1 MRNQAEA
8 NLSALIESTEDII
21 WSVDRDYRLVTFNQ
35 AFKRTFEIGFHVTP
49 LQGMLAT
56 DLLPPERAAIYPPL
70 FERAFTEGPFRTER
84 SLLDGRTLEMSF
96 NPIIEGNETTGVS
109 VFGKD
114 ITERKIAE
122 QALREAESRYRDIYD
137 RALEG
142 MFQTSLE
149 GRSLTA
155 NPALAKMLGY
165 DSPEDAVASVTDSAN
180 QVWVDPEERAH
191 YLQLIEEHGSV
202 LGFECRYKRKDG
214 SVFWV
219 ALSCRKVREPDGR
232 SRYIEGFIEDITER
246 KRAEMALRDSEER
259 YRATFE
265 QAAIG
270 IVHLSFD
277 GRIVRC
283 NQRFANIIGYPL
295 DEVPGMTFQQIT
307 VPEQVKES
315 EGVLG
320 ELLAGKP
327 GSPSWE
333 KCYLRRDGS
342 ETWVRLTSSMQH
354 DGQGQPLHIVTFV
367 ADINARKATEKL
379 LARAQEDLHTSEA
392 RYRTVFQASL
402 DGISISRLSDE
413 RYVDVNERFLE
424 IVGYTREEVIGSRS
438 LALGLWESPR
448 DREPLIAALRSNLQV
463 KDFEARLR
471 KRDGQI
477 VWVLLSVSVIQVQDL
492 SCILCVIRDISDAKA
507 AEESLRKAQEAIR
520 TSEERYRTVFQ
531 ASLDGIAITHL
542 GDGRYVDVNERFL
555 EIVGFTRSELI
566 GKTSLEL
573 EFWENP
579 ADRTGMVESLRREA
593 SFQDREVRLRKKNGE
608 FAWVLMSV
616 SVIEI
621 ESHQCVLS
629 LVRDIS
635 VAKAAALQLTEAQKA
650 LQSSEKRY
658 RMVFETSLDPISI
671 TALSDGAYLDVN
683 RAYVNLLGFE
693 LDEVL
698 GNSSK
703 ELNVWADPRDRQNL
717 LRTLRQ
723 NACCRNIEV
732 RFRKKNGEIIWVLL
746 SASLIEVDGVACM
759 LGIIRDLSDAKA
771 AEDEI
776 RLLAFYDP
784 LTRLPNRR
792 LLLDRLQQTLVVGI
806 RDRRKKA
813 LLFVDLDNFKTM
825 NETLGHEA
833 GDILLQEAAQRLVA
847 CTSEAD
853 TVARLGGDEFVV
865 VLDILSEITEDAA
878 DQAGHIAGKMIAAG
892 MVPYL
897 LSGRECHVPFSIG
910 ITVFGAQSGSAHDIL
925 QQAEIAMYQAKAAGR
940 NAVSFFAPALQAEVN
955 ARAAMEEDLRE
966 ALRAGQFEL
975 YYQPEVDSSG
985 LIGAES
991 LIRWNHPVRG
1001 LLGPDEF
1008 IFIAEETGLIL
1019 PLGEW
1024 ALEMA
1029 CRQIAKWATKPDTAH
1044 VNVSVNISA
1053 RQFRQ
1058 PEFVDQVLA
1067 VLYRTGA
1074 NPESLCL
1081 ELTESILVENV
1092 EEVIDK
1098 MSALKSRGLRFSLDD
1113 FGTGYS
1119 SLSYL
1124 KRLPLDQ
1131 LKIDRA
1137 FVRDILVDVSSG
1149 AIAQTIISLSRA
1161 MGLSVIAEG
1170 VETEP
1175 QHAFLS
1181 GLGCHTFQGYLFS
1194 PPLPLKD
1201 FELWRTSTGFRHA
1214 SA

>member
-21 WSVDRDYRLVTFNQ
+21 WSVDRSYRLVTFNQ
-35 AFKRTFEIGFHVTP
+35 AFKRTIEIGFQVTP
-49 LQGMLAT
+49 MPGMCAS
-56 DLLPPERAAIYPPL
+56 DLLPPERAAIYSPL
-70 FERAFTEGPFRTER
+70 FERALAEGPFRTEH

-96 NPIIEGNETTGVS
+96 NPIAEGDHIIGVS

-142 MFQTSLE
+142 MFQTSVE

-165 DSPEDAVASVTDSAN
+165 DSPQDVVASVTDSAN
-180 QVWVDPEERAH
+180 QVWVDPQERER
-191 YLQLIEEHGSV
+191 YLQLLEEHGSV
-202 LGFECRYKRKDG
+202 LGFECQYKRKDG
-214 SVFWV
+214 SVIWV
-219 ALSCRKVREPDGR
+219 ALSCRKVLRPDGQTR
-232 SRYIEGFIEDITER
+232 HIEGFIEDITER
-246 KRAEMALRDSEER
+246 RRAEMAQRDSEER

-277 GRIVRC
+277 GRIVLC
-283 NQRFANIIGYPL
+283 NQRFAEIIGYPL
-295 DEVPGMTFQQIT
+295 NEIPGMTFQQIT
-307 VPEQVKES
+307 APEHVQES
-315 EGVLG
+315 VGVLG
-320 ELLAGKP
+320 GLLSSTP
-327 GSPSWE
+327 GTPSWE
-333 KCYLRRDGS
+333 KSYLRKDGRV
-342 ETWVRLTSSMQH
+342 TWVRLTSSVQR
-354 DGQGQPLHIVTFV
+354 DGQGRPLHIVTFV

-379 LARAQEDLHTSEA
+379 LARAQEELRTSEA
-392 RYRTVFQASL
+392 RYRTIFQASL
-402 DGISISRLSDE
+402 DGISISQLS
-413 RYVDVNERFLE
+413 
-424 IVGYTREEVIGSRS
+424 
-438 LALGLWESPR
+438 
-448 DREPLIAALRSNLQV
+448 
-463 KDFEARLR
+463 
-471 KRDGQI
+471 
-477 VWVLLSVSVIQVQDL
+477 
-492 SCILCVIRDISDAKA
+492 
-507 AEESLRKAQEAIR
+507 
-520 TSEERYRTVFQ
+520 
-531 ASLDGIAITHL
+531 
-542 GDGRYVDVNERFL
+542 DGRYVDVNERFL
-555 EIVGFTRSELI
+555 EIVGYSREELI

-573 EFWENP
+573 GFWENP
-579 ADRTGMVESLRREA
+579 SDRTRMIEA
-593 SFQDREVRLRKKNGE
+593 LQGDANFQDREVRLRKKNGH
-608 FAWVLMSV
+608 FVWALLSV
-616 SVIEI
+616 SVIKI
-621 ESHQCVLS
+621 EGCPCVMS

-635 VAKAAALQLTEAQKA
+635 IAKAAAMQLAEAQNA
-650 LQSSEKRY
+650 LRSSEKRY

-671 TALSDGAYLDVN
+671 TALSDGTYLDVN

-698 GNSSK
+698 GRSSK
-703 ELNVWADPRDRQNL
+703 ELSVWVDPRDRQNL
-717 LRTLRQ
+717 VRTLRQ
-723 NACCRNIEV
+723 NAYCRNIEV
-732 RFRKKNGEIIWVLL
+732 RFRKKTGEIIWVLL
-746 SASLIEVDGVACM
+746 SASLIEIDGVACM

-776 RLLAFYDP
+776 RLLAFFDP

-792 LLLDRLQQTLVVGI
+792 LLLDRLQQTLVAGI

-833 GDILLQEAAQRLVA
+833 GDILLQEAAHRLIT

-865 VLDILSEITEDAA
+865 ILDILSEITEDAA

-892 MVPYL
+892 TLPYL
-897 LSGRECHVPFSIG
+897 LAGRECHVPFSIG
-910 ITVFGAQSGSAHDIL
+910 ITVFSAQSGSAHDIL
-925 QQAEIAMYQAKAAGR
+925 QQAGIAMYQAKAAGR
-940 NAVSFFAPALQAEVN
+940 NTMSFFAPALQAEVN

-975 YYQPEVDSSG
+975 YYQPQVDSSG
-985 LIGAES
+985 LIGVEA
-991 LIRWNHPVRG
+991 LIRWNHPLRG
-1001 LLGPDEF
+1001 ILGPHEF
-1008 IFIAEETGLIL
+1008 IGIAEETGLIL
-1019 PLGEW
+1019 PIGEW
-1024 ALEMA
+1024 ALETA
-1029 CRQIAKWATKPDTAH
+1029 CKQIAAWAAAPETAH
-1044 VNVSVNISA
+1044 INVSVNISA

-1067 VLYRTGA
+1067 VFYRTGA
-1074 NPESLCL
+1074 NPESLSL

-1092 EEVIDK
+1092 EDVIDK
-1098 MSALKSRGLRFSLDD
+1098 MSTLKSRGLRFSLDD

-1137 FVRDILVDVSSG
+1137 FVRDILLDVSSG

-1170 VETEP
+1170 VETEQ
-1175 QHAFLS
+1175 QHAFLA

-1194 PPLPLKD
+1194 PPLPVKD
-1201 FELWRTSTGFRHA
+1201 FELWRTATGLAALR
-1214 SA
+1214 SEPC